1 VALSAR
7 VDIALAQTIMLLSC
21 ACESRDCVRELLSW
35 KLTHTRHAF
44 VCEVTRHAP
53 HRSRSSLWPGWCDPR
68 PATRR
73 DPRPVATRD
82 PSRPATRDPR
92 PATRDPRPATRD
104 PRPATR
110 DPRPTSNPRATRARP
125 AAANSAQGQFNA
137 RSWMPATR
145 TEIVRWGG
153 CALSCASIATPAAL
167 RQPRPPRSLSAAH
180 ALHVYWRL
188 LSL

>member
-1 VALSAR
+1 MRAAIAYVSYSAGNLR
-7 VDIALAQTIMLLSC
+7 THATRL
-21 ACESRDCVRELLSW
+21 CVRSLA
-35 KLTHTRHAF
+35 THRTGHAAHFGLGGATR
-44 VCEVTRHAP
+44 
-53 HRSRSSLWPGWCDPR
+53 DPQ

-167 RQPRPPRSLSAAH
+167 RQPRPPRSLSAAR